1 MQIDAVTKEDSI
13 LNKYLAS
20 VLQILFENRLNPFM
34 KVSILYLKSQGLSY
48 KQLNCVYLLVSTVET
63 KRSEGFS
70 PYGKS
75 YP

>member
-1 MQIDAVTKEDSI
+1 MQTDAVTTEDSV

-20 VLQILFENRLNPFM
+20 VLQIVFENRLNPFM
-34 KVSILYLKSQGLSY
+34 KVSILQKKSKFIVLT
-48 KQLNCVYLLVSTVET
+48 LNNCVYLLVSTVET

-70 PYGKS
+70 PYDKS